1 MSTELHRPT
10 AKIYTFPSGGRAPPP
25 RYQTASKPSSRTT
38 SARAV
43 HDEQIVRAEY
53 GSGWY
58 HEAAVEEAEEC
69 WER

>member
-10 AKIYTFPSGGRAPPP
+10 AKIYTFPSGGRAPP
-25 RYQTASKPSSRTT
+25 RYQTVSKSSTRTS
-38 SARAV
+38 SARTV